1 MAAPLRLAVVPML
14 APTAPRLTH
23 LTKSFVETVMIS
35 VRDYYQRQ
43 SSGRANWSYEVFDWY
58 RMPIPQVEF
67 EKLGPGLG
75 DRALPLLARDI
86 SLNASQFTHFAFI
99 LDHEG
104 VGQGGAWFPQLD
116 QIKYLHIGAP
126 DLSPSLLEHELGHM
140 FGLGHA
146 NLDLFPSAP
155 AEYEDYFCV
164 MGSTGVYGFADKAI
178 SFKSDFGDPDWFL
191 CTQCGTAFRERA
203 GDVSLCPGAPP
214 GTAGHRADPELNY
227 NPRHEPPTSSSD
239 EESSWRLCGNCGAI
253 FYHGAADHGHCP
265 VGGGH
270 KPSTDGTPS
279 LILRYGSPPIKAER
293 GNWQQ
298 CVKCRV
304 LYKTDAAG
312 RRCTV
317 TVPTAEHEPV
327 PAGHVYVL
335 PIDGDNNLSGP
346 GFCAPMLEAAG
357 WLDPAVHG
365 ADIGAQL
372 VNRPGSTEV
381 ELMWLRGVP
390 AAGPVQAL
398 VYAYAEGLA
407 AGRIYVEFRGA
418 GGDDDV
424 KLPQSS
430 PGTSGWVLVHVQQPG
445 NQAHLLARL
454 SSVTGAS
461 AYVQYADLHVRV
473 IAEPS
478 FNRVR
483 LGITSGARAGWPAQ
497 HLTSKTVLQE
507 LSEVRPAIA
516 SGTAYVALAWT
527 GTDDHLNSAI
537 SADGGRTFA
546 PKMHPVE
553 KSGNPPSLAGGDLYI
568 AWTGIDKRLNV
579 GELFGVFAMGGPVTL
594 PETSDF
600 GPALA
605 RDRDG
610 KLFLAWTGED
620 NSLNMIL
627 STDDG
632 WTWIGKETFGLKSN
646 GRPALASDPTQDRM
660 FLAWRTEEDLQAAEV
675 KLRIDEDMPEG
686 SPGRYA
692 IALGE
697 ILTPN
702 EISEDA
708 PSLAVHD
715 HRFYLGWTGTDE
727 TLNLS
732 GPMFTPALPAKRVL
746 APERSEN
753 DIDLT
758 AHEDTVVVGW
768 TGTDETLNVGI
779 MDMGSR
785 GRRLDDLQTGATHM
799 VALPTT
805 TGVSFQTGSMIGGSR
820 RVRILNRHRTARAE
834 VDLWAMFDRGLE
846 LQLEKNHG
854 GATLE
859 LTYGPTDDAAVP
871 ALGLDLTQGGAD
883 RLRVNISQLG
893 GAGLN
898 IDAWLVTQSRISIA
912 TSYVSVRG
920 PVDFLFVD
928 FDQDL
933 LSNVDRLI
941 LKFEVFRSTAEKPTL
956 VIDSIEARG
965 PADG

>member
-23 LTKSFVETVMIS
+23 VTKSFAEKVMAS

-43 SSGRANWSYEVFDWY
+43 SSGRANWTYKVFDWY
-58 RMPIPQVEF
+58 RMPIPQDEF
-67 EKLGPGLG
+67 ENLGQGLG

-86 SLNASQFTHFAFI
+86 GLDASQFTHFAFL
-99 LDHEG
+99 LDHEK
-104 VGQGGAWFPQLD
+104 VGPLGAWFPQPG
-116 QIKYLHIGAP
+116 QRKYLHIGVP

-146 NLDLFPSAP
+146 NLDLFPKAP
-155 AEYEDYFCV
+155 AEYGDYFCV
-164 MGSTGVYGFADKAI
+164 MGSVGAYGFEDKTI
-178 SFKSDFGDPDWFL
+178 SFKGDFGDPGWFL
-191 CTQCGTAFRERA
+191 CTQCGAAFRQRI

-214 GTAGHRADPELNY
+214 ATAGHRADPTVNY
-227 NPRHEPPTSSSD
+227 NPRHEPPAPSSD
-239 EESSWRLCGNCGAI
+239 EESSWRFCGNCGAI
-253 FYHGAADHGHCP
+253 FYHGADLGHCP
-265 VGGGH
+265 AGSGH
-270 KPSTDGTPS
+270 QPSTDGTPS
-279 LILRYGSPPIKAER
+279 LILRYGSPPIKAEM

-304 LYKTDAAG
+304 LYKIDAAA
-312 RRCTV
+312 RICTV
-317 TVPTAEHEPV
+317 AAPTAEHEPV
-327 PAGHVYVL
+327 PSGHTYVL
-335 PIDGDNNLSGP
+335 PFDNDNNLSGP
-346 GFCAPMLEAAG
+346 GLCAPMLEAAG
-357 WLDPAVHG
+357 WLDPAAHG
-365 ADIGAQL
+365 TDIGAQL

-381 ELMWLRGVP
+381 ELTWLRGVP
-390 AAGPVQAL
+390 APGPTQAP
-398 VYAYAEGLA
+398 VYAFAEGLA
-407 AGRIYVEFRGA
+407 AGRLYVEFRRA

-430 PGTSGWVLVHVQQPG
+430 PGTSGWVLVHVQQPDK
-445 NQAHLLARL
+445 QAHLLARL

-483 LGITSGARAGWPAQ
+483 LGITSAMRTGWPAQ
-497 HLTSKTVLQE
+497 HLTSKAVLQE

-516 SGTAYVALAWT
+516 SGPSYVALAWT
-527 GTDDHLNSAI
+527 GTDNHLNAAI
-537 SADGGRTFA
+537 STDGGHTFA

-553 KSGNPPSLAGGDLYI
+553 KSGDPPALAGGDLYI

-594 PETSDF
+594 AETSDF

-620 NSLNMIL
+620 NSLNMIW

-632 WTWIGKETFGLKSN
+632 WTWIDKKTFDLKSN
-646 GRPALASDPTQDRM
+646 DRPALASDPTEDRM
-660 FLAWRTEEDLQAAEV
+660 FLAWRTEEDLHTADV
-675 KLRIDEDMPEG
+675 KLIIIDEDIPEG
-686 SPGRYA
+686 SPGRYTFK
-692 IALGE
+692 LGE
-697 ILTPN
+697 VRTTN
-702 EISEDA
+702 ELSEDA

-746 APERSEN
+746 DPERSEN

-758 AHEDTVVVGW
+758 AREDTIIVGW

-785 GRRLDDLQTGATHM
+785 GRQLDDFQTGVTHM
-799 VALPTT
+799 VVLPTT
-805 TGVSFQTGSMIGGSR
+805 TRVSFQTGSMIGGSR
-820 RVRILNRHRTARAE
+820 RVRVLNRNNTARAE
-834 VDLWAMFDRGLE
+834 VDLWAMFGGGLE
-846 LQLEKNHG
+846 LQLGKNHG

-859 LTYGPTDDAAVP
+859 LVYGPTGDAAGP

-898 IDAWLVTQSRISIA
+898 IDAWLVTKGRLSSA
-912 TSYVSVRG
+912 TAFVGVRG
-920 PVDFLFVD
+920 PVDFLFTD
-928 FDQDL
+928 FDQGL
-933 LSNVDRLI
+933 LSNVDRL
-941 LKFEVFRSTAEKPTL
+941 VFNFDVFDNTEEKPTL
-956 VIDSIEARG
+956 RIDSIEARG